1 MSMVAAASLSAEE
14 FELVDSSFTAVDR
27 ARGGD
32 FSLELA
38 LLAGPVPAEP
48 VEGGDFSVAG
58 TDPWPMVLD
67 ATTALSLA
75 IRPDGRL
82 ELRFSGP
89 FAGAMLEASSDL
101 VNWNSVPISPADGSP
116 VPVEP
121 TGNQRYFRIRR

>member
-1 MSMVAAASLSAEE
+1 MAMVAAASLSAEE

-27 ARGGD
+27 ASGGD

-58 TDPWPMVLD
+58 PDPWPVVLD
-67 ATTALSLA
+67 QTTSLSLVV
-75 IRPDGRL
+75 RPDGRL

-101 VNWNSVPISPADGSP
+101 EAWNPVPERPADGSP
-116 VPVEP
+116 WPIEP